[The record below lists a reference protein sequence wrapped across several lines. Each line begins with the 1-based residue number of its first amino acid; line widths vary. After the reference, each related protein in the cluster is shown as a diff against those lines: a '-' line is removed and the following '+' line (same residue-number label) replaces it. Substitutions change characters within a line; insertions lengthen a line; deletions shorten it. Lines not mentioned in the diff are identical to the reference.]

1 MVALNNLDFTG
12 VGLLKDGTY
21 DGFIT
26 KADAVVSANNNQYLQ
41 LRVEVE
47 GREITDRLN
56 LWNTSATV
64 ASRAKATLTQIA
76 KALGL
81 PDVPADSDMLL
92 DKRLKVTVATET
104 GTSDGKGGTWDDKN
118 VIKKYSAAAAS
129 SLPAEKAVPLSP
141 PDLAVAPPTSSDENK
156 PVWR

>member
-56 LWNTSATV
+56 LWNDSATV
-64 ASRAKATLTQIA
+64 ASRAKATLHTCA
-76 KALGL
+76 H
-81 PDVPADSDMLL
+81 DS
-92 DKRLKVTVATET
+92 
-104 GTSDGKGGTWDDKN
+104 S
-118 VIKKYSAAAAS
+118 
-129 SLPAEKAVPLSP
+129 
-141 PDLAVAPPTSSDENK
+141 
-156 PVWR
+156 